1 MIGISRRAALRA
13 VSLGLTSSLALSASL
28 AFAQSDSIKIG
39 YAVART
45 GPNATGA
52 GITTIPNYELWV
64 DTVNK
69 AGGLTMPDGTQR
81 QIEVIEYDNRSAN
94 EDLVRSIE
102 RLASQDKVDIILP
115 PWGTGGNLAIAP
127 LMARFGYPQLAVTA
141 VTDKAPEF
149 AARWDRSFWMLGG
162 GHDYAAGLVDVLA
175 KARDAGTINNK
186 VAVVSVADG
195 FGIDLIKG
203 ARPAFE
209 EAGFELVY
217 DTTYPLG
224 TSDFAAIMSEAQG
237 SGADSFGAFSYPPG
251 SFGMTK
257 TAQSMNYNPKAFYI
271 SVGGAFP
278 IYPGVADGKA
288 EGVMAIGG
296 VDADSP
302 AIQDYFKRHT
312 DFVGKAPDSWASAIT
327 YASLEMLAQAIERVG
342 LDHAALAAEISG
354 GTFETVIGDVKLEDN
369 QLRDLWWVGQWQG
382 GAFRAVNPS
391 DKSGATEPVIPKPDW

>member
-237 SGADSFGAFSYPPG
+237 SGADSFVAFSYPPG